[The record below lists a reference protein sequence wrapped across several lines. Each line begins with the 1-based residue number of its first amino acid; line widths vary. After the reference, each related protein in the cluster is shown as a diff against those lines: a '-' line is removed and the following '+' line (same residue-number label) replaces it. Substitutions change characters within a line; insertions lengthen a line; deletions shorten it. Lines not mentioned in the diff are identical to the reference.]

1 MRFTAG
7 QIRRLTE
14 GAVRTGRIPPW
25 RAAHYAARIRAGGP
39 AGAKAVA
46 TLLALAP
53 ARHDVRASWAA
64 DPRARAVAAK
74 KAEPSEEDIWQA
86 VYPDDEHAA
95 AATEALVAEQVRRRP
110 ALRSY
115 DNEMRMPEAAASKGI
130 EAKRAARA
138 RAGDPAA
145 SADLDQM
152 FEALFGR
159 EPGQGKP
166 TT

>member
-7 QIRRLTE
+7 QIRRLVD
-14 GAVRTGRIPPW
+14 GAARTGRIPPW
-25 RAAHYAARIRAGGP
+25 RAAHYEQAIRAGGP
-39 AGAKAVA
+39 GGAKAVV

-53 ARHDVRASWAA
+53 ARPDVRASWAA
-64 DPRARAVAAK
+64 DPRNAAAAK

-86 VYPDDEHAA
+86 VYPDDEHA

-115 DNEMRMPEAAASKGI
+115 DNEMRMPEASKGI

-145 SADLDQM
+145 AATDDEAVWQ
-152 FEALFGR
+152 ALFGK
-159 EPGQGKP
+159 PGP
-166 TT
+166 RT